1 MTKFSYDSHV
11 IKGDHLGIYPFI
23 LQYKKTTQW
32 LHFVYGHSA
41 AAFLL
46 NVSAIALLAA
56 HIYFS
61 HPFHHLLLAANLGVN
76 SIEVVPRRSRN

>member
-56 HIYFS
+56 HIIFITSFS
-61 HPFHHLLLAANLGVN
+61 SSFVGGKFGSQLP
-76 SIEVVPRRSRN
+76 